1 MKDGSLKI
9 RHANHAAWI
18 IAIIIVSTM
27 VAMVFYWRAPG
38 LNFYARDRLMQARGP
53 IPPPNDIV
61 IVAIDEASIARFGRF
76 PWQRDLTAHA
86 LDAISP
92 AQPKAIALDILYSE
106 PSTTAGDAALA
117 DSIKRTGN
125 SVVGAQLVETTDET
139 GSPVARWLR
148 PLPLIE
154 SSAAGVGHV
163 NVATEAD
170 GEARELPLRKSDDQG
185 QALWA
190 IAVETIRVGEGVRPD
205 TVRDIV
211 GGVRLGTRTIPVAR
225 DVRTTR
231 FERQGPNRSEDILNA
246 DRMDIDYVGPPGSFS
261 HQTYSFAE
269 VLDGGV
275 PPQSF
280 RGKYVL
286 IGATAATL
294 GDHVATP
301 FVHGD
306 GAAGQQHGELMPGVE
321 VLANSINTILRAR
334 FYRELPDWL
343 VALLAALVAA
353 VVLGSLAA
361 AQGRFES
368 AKQVLVLIS
377 LLAIILIASYI
388 AFVHFLIVPPVMA
401 ALVSFATAAPL
412 ALLHR
417 SLRASADLDERI
429 AELNSADELLP
440 LSAPELVSANNL
452 AANPAA
458 LIARLTG
465 APAVGIYAGSGETGG
480 RYKLAAS
487 YGPTHATHLPSVAE
501 DDQRAVVSTWN
512 SSNLQDRSTTDTVG
526 RTSTQAAGQLRL
538 RLGTSE
544 EPAGLLTITP
554 PADHQL
560 DTDTLRLCAE
570 IATSYLS
577 RINNEIGTEVSPVSS
592 RRLLPRGI
600 EWKSHALGLLNQRM
614 LARAR
619 FVDRALRS
627 AEEGLILADIG
638 GCIAFANPRAAEI
651 LSTPERALVGSD
663 LFSRVSDIKYRRG
676 DDNQGVDRVAREI
689 LMRLVHERKRFESEI
704 QVSDAP
710 PRYCTLRLSAVTAGD
725 DGTGQI
731 LGIVAALTDVT
742 QQHELQEMKTD
753 VMTLVTHELR
763 TPLTAIQGMS
773 EVLSQF
779 DVDDERRREMHLA
792 INDEAKRLSSMI
804 NEYLD
809 ISKLESGAEP
819 LRLTAVRMGALV
831 ERVLLL
837 LDPVAAQRQIKIVR
851 RLAPNMPGLLADTD
865 LIAQALTNLIANA
878 IKYSPI
884 QTEIIVAGRADG
896 DSVIIEVTDQ
906 GHGIPAHSLK
916 RIFEKFY
923 RVPRVEDADVPG
935 TGLGLA
941 LVREIVELHGGR
953 VTVKS
958 EPGVGSTFSVRLP
971 LARKEN

>member
-1 MKDGSLKI
+1 MKGGSLKI
-9 RHANHAAWI
+9 RHASHAAWI

-27 VAMVFYWRAPG
+27 VAIVFYWRAPG

-53 IPPPNDIV
+53 IPPPDDIV

-76 PWQRDLTAHA
+76 PWQRGLTAHA
-86 LDAISP
+86 LDAISS

-106 PSTTAGDAALA
+106 TTTSADDAALA
-117 DSIKRTGN
+117 DSIKRSGN
-125 SVVGAQLVETTDET
+125 SVVGAQLIETTDET
-139 GSPVARWLR
+139 GSPAARWLR

-190 IAVETIRVGEGVRPD
+190 MAVETIRVGEGVRPD
-205 TVRDIV
+205 TMRDV
-211 GGVRLGTRTIPVAR
+211 AGGVRLATHTIPVSR
-225 DVRTTR
+225 EIRTTR
-231 FERQGPNRSEDILNA
+231 FGRQGPNVSEDTLNA
-246 DRMDIDYVGPPGSFS
+246 DRMAIDYVGPPGSFS

-269 VLDGGV
+269 VLDGRV
-275 PPQSF
+275 QPQSF

-301 FVHGD
+301 FAHGD

-321 VLANSINTILRAR
+321 VLANSINTVLRAR
-334 FYRELPDWL
+334 FYREIPDWL
-343 VALLAALVAA
+343 VALLAALIAA
-353 VVLGSLAA
+353 AVLGSLAL

-368 AKQVLVLIS
+368 GKQLLVLFG
-377 LLAIILIASYI
+377 LLAIILVASYF
-388 AFVHFLIVPPVMA
+388 AFVHFLIVPPITAM
-401 ALVSFATAAPL
+401 LVSFATAAPL
-412 ALLHR
+412 TLLHR

-429 AELNSADELLP
+429 AELTSAEQLLP
-440 LSAPELVSANNL
+440 LSAPELVSTNNL
-452 AANPAA
+452 TANPATI
-458 LIARLTG
+458 IARLTG
-465 APAVGIYAGSGETGG
+465 AQAVSIYEASGETGG
-480 RYKLAAS
+480 AYKLAVAYGAS
-487 YGPTHATHLPSVAE
+487 HSPSIAE
-501 DDQRAVVSTWN
+501 DDLHDVVSVSN
-512 SSNLQDRSTTDTVG
+512 SLNADG
-526 RTSTQAAGQLRL
+526 RPGVEIGGTSEQATAQVKL
-538 RLGTSE
+538 RLGSTEEHIGALIITS
-544 EPAGLLTITP
+544 P
-554 PADHQL
+554 PDKKL
-560 DTDTLRLCAE
+560 DPDTLRLSAQ
-570 IATSYLS
+570 IATSHLS
-577 RINNEIGTEVSPVSS
+577 RLKSETGPGSS
-592 RRLLPRGI
+592 LALWRRLFPRGI
-600 EWKSHALGLLNQRM
+600 EWKLHALGVLNQRM

-627 AEEGLILADIG
+627 ADEGLIVADIS
-638 GCIAFANPRAAEI
+638 GCIAFANPRAAE
-651 LSTPERALVGSD
+651 LLGTPEPALVGSD
-663 LFSRVSDIKYRRG
+663 LFSRVSDIKYRSAEGRQ
-676 DDNQGVDRVAREI
+676 DLDRITREI
-689 LMRLVHERKRFESEI
+689 LLRLVDERGRFENEI
-704 QVSDAP
+704 QVSDSP
-710 PRYCTLRLSAVTAGD
+710 PRYCALRLAAVTSGN
-725 DGTGQI
+725 DGGGQI

-742 QQHELQEMKTD
+742 QQRELQEMKTD

-779 DVDDERRREMHLA
+779 DVDEERRREMHLA

-809 ISKLESGAEP
+809 ISKLESGARP
-819 LRLTAVRMGALV
+819 LRLTAIRIGSLI

-851 RLAPNMPGLLADTD
+851 QLAPNLPGLLADTD
-865 LIAQALTNLIANA
+865 LITQALTNLIANA
-878 IKYSPI
+878 IKYSPV
-884 QTEIIVAGRADG
+884 QTEITIAGHADE
-896 DSVIIEVTDQ
+896 DALIIDVCDQ
-906 GHGIPAHSLK
+906 GYGIPAPSLA

-958 EPGVGSTFSVRLP
+958 ELGIGSTFSVRLP

>member
-9 RHANHAAWI
+9 RRATHAAWI
-18 IAIIIVSTM
+18 IAIVIVSTM
-27 VAMVFYWRAPG
+27 VAMVFSWRAPG
-38 LNFYARDRLMQARGP
+38 LNFYARDMLMQARGP

-61 IVAIDEASIARFGRF
+61 IVAIDEVSIARFGRF
-76 PWQRDLTAHA
+76 PWQRELTAHA
-86 LDAISP
+86 LDAISS

-106 PSTTAGDAALA
+106 PTTSADDTALA

-125 SVVGAQLVETTDET
+125 SVVGTQLVETTDET

-154 SSAAGVGHV
+154 SSAVGVGHV

-205 TVRDIV
+205 TVRDV
-211 GGVRLGTRTIPVAR
+211 AGGVRLGTRTIPVEQ

-231 FERQGPNRSEDILNA
+231 FGTHGLNRPEPTINA
-246 DRMDIDYVGPPGSFS
+246 DRVAIDYVGPPGSFS

-269 VLDGGV
+269 VLDGRV

-280 RGKYVL
+280 RGKYIL

-306 GAAGQQHGELMPGVE
+306 GAGGQQHGELMPGVE
-321 VLANSINTILRAR
+321 VLANSMNTILRSR
-334 FYRELPDWL
+334 FYREIPDWL
-343 VALLAALVAA
+343 VALLAALIAA
-353 VVLGSLAA
+353 SVLGSLAL

-368 AKQVLVLIS
+368 GKQVFVLFG
-377 LLAIILIASYI
+377 LLAVILIASYI
-388 AFVHFLIVPPVMA
+388 AFVHFLIVPPIMA

-429 AELNSADELLP
+429 AELTIADELLP

-465 APAVGIYAGSGETGG
+465 ALAVGIYAGGGETGV

-487 YGPTHATHLPSVAE
+487 YGATHLPSLVEDELQDALPVSNFPRAE
-501 DDQRAVVSTWN
+501 DVATDNEAQ
-512 SSNLQDRSTTDTVG
+512 TT
-526 RTSTQAAGQLRL
+526 SAQAAAQLRL
-538 RLGTSE
+538 QLGTPE
-544 EPAGLLTITP
+544 DRAGALIITP
-554 PADHQL
+554 APHSKL
-560 DTDTLRLCAE
+560 EPDTLRLCAQ

-577 RINNEIGTEVSPVSS
+577 RTKNETGTGWSS
-592 RRLLPRGI
+592 SGWRRLIPRGI

-627 AEEGLILADIG
+627 AEEGLIVADIG

-651 LSTPERALVGSD
+651 LGTPERALVGSD
-663 LFSRVSDIKYRRG
+663 LFSRVSDIKYRTA
-676 DDNQGVDRVAREI
+676 DDNHSVDRLAREI
-689 LMRLVHERKRFESEI
+689 LMRLVIERARFESEI
-704 QVSDAP
+704 QVSDTP
-710 PRYCTLRLSAVTAGD
+710 PRYCTLRLSAVTSGD
-725 DGTGQI
+725 DSTGQM

-773 EVLSQF
+773 EVLAQF

-792 INDEAKRLSSMI
+792 INDEAKRLSLMI

-809 ISKLESGAEP
+809 ISKLESGARP
-819 LRLTAVRMGALV
+819 LRLTAVRIGSLV

-851 RLAPNMPGLLADTD
+851 RLAPNLPGLLADAD

-878 IKYSPI
+878 VKYSPV
-884 QTEIIVAGRADG
+884 QTEIIIAGHAAEDALII
-896 DSVIIEVTDQ
+896 DVIDQ
-906 GHGIPAHSLK
+906 GYGIPAHSLA

-941 LVREIVELHGGR
+941 LVREIVELHSGR
-953 VTVKS
+953 ISVKS
-958 EPGVGSTFSVRLP
+958 EPGVGSTFSLRLP